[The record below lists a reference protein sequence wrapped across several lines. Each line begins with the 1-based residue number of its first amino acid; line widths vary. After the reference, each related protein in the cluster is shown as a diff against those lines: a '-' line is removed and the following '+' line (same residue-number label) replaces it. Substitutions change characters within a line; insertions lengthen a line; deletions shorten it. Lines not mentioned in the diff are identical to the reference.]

1 MSEIIII
8 KKMWNV
14 ARGSKKLPTLGLN
27 INCPK
32 HQLSKTSTVQKI
44 YYLIINLLIMQ
55 NLLANLTKNVNLK
68 VCWRVVVVKAD

>member
-1 MSEIIII
+1 MSEIIIMWPATI
-8 KKMWNV
+8 KKNV
-14 ARGSKKLPTLGLN
+14 ECGPRVKKVTHPWS
-27 INCPK
+27 K